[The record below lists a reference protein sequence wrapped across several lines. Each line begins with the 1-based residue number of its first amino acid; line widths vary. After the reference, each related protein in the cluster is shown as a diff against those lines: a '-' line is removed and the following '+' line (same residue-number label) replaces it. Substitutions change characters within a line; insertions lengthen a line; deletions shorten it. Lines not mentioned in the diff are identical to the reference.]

1 MSHFAILALS
11 ALSVVQSPSAP
22 PSQPPVQPL
31 PATQAAPAEAVATSL
46 RLPATVC
53 GQTVPA
59 PAKLPP
65 SGSQPVVYALMLC
78 FEKQGGSSVIDQNTY
93 LYYLQVKD
101 QVSRPSQ
108 DRWVPYT
115 DAIEQTVIGDF
126 KRLWATNFLDD
137 LAIDLQDVTFANGV
151 HGKVVVYNM
160 EERQRVKIVDYIG
173 SDKVDQSKIE
183 EELRDKGIQIRL
195 DSFIDPGLIRR
206 VAGIVREVYASK
218 GYMFAEVK
226 PEIKPVEGA
235 TKTVHVTFNISE
247 GPKVKIRD
255 LEFIGNQ
262 KITDHALSKQMKE
275 NKGPGMFSFILPKG
289 TYKEDKFGADADK
302 IVEYYRDN
310 GYITAQ
316 VGQPDLRVLEDE
328 EDGKTRWVQLRVPVT
343 EGDRYKIGE
352 FSFEG
357 NTVVKEEALKALFK
371 FDQGEYYSEKKIK
384 KSLDKAR
391 EVYGAGGYY
400 EFVAFPDLK
409 PRNVAN
415 GNGSAGPAAPADA
428 KADAP
433 AVVDVT
439 MKVTE
444 GKQYFVN
451 RITFTGNTTTR
462 DNVIRR
468 EIRLLEAGVFNTEAL
483 KYSIKRLN
491 QLGYFKALEG
501 DAIQVEKTPGADNKV
516 DLSLKLE
523 EQNRNQLTFGAGVSQ
538 FDGFFGQLAFQT
550 SNFLGR
556 GETFTISAQ

>member
-1 MSHFAILALS
+1 
-11 ALSVVQSPSAP
+11 
-22 PSQPPVQPL
+22 
-31 PATQAAPAEAVATSL
+31 
-46 RLPATVC
+46 
-53 GQTVPA
+53 PA

-65 SGSQPVVYALMLC
+65 AGTGPYTYIIIPC
-78 FEKQGGSSVIDQNTY
+78 FEKQGGVPVVDAQTY
-93 LYYLQVKD
+93 VFYMEMANRR
-101 QVSRPSQ
+101 SIPNEN
-108 DRWVPYT
+108 RWVPYT
-115 DAIEQTVIGDF
+115 EDTEQVMLGDF

-137 LAIDLQDVTFANGV
+137 LSIEVHDVRFENGV
-151 HGKVVVYNM
+151 IGKVILYNM

-173 SDKVDQSKIE
+173 SDKVHQSKIE

-226 PEIKPVEGA
+226 PEIKDVAGA

-262 KITDHALSKQMKE
+262 KISDHALSKRMKE

-289 TYKEDKFGADADK
+289 TYKEDKFGEDADK
-302 IVEYYRDN
+302 IIEYYRDN
-310 GYITAQ
+310 GYIAAQ

-328 EDGKTRWVQLRVPVT
+328 EDGKTLWGRLRVPVT

-357 NTVVKEEALKALFK
+357 NTVVKDEALKGLFK
-371 FDQGEYYSEKKIK
+371 FEPGEFYSEKKIK

-400 EFVAFPDLK
+400 EFVAYPDLK
-409 PRNVAN
+409 PRNIPAADGNGAN
-415 GNGSAGPAAPADA
+415 GPPPPSATTARAAA
-428 KADAP
+428 KEP

-462 DNVIRR
+462 DN
-468 EIRLLEAGVFNTEAL
+468 
-483 KYSIKRLN
+483 
-491 QLGYFKALEG
+491 
-501 DAIQVEKTPGADNKV
+501 
-516 DLSLKLE
+516 
-523 EQNRNQLTFGAGVSQ
+523 
-538 FDGFFGQLAFQT
+538 
-550 SNFLGR
+550 
-556 GETFTISAQ
+556 